1 MEGLKPSKSCIKVTT
16 TMDNNLL
23 NNDNFANKKGTYKT
37 PFKNPV
43 TNGKLQPQAL
53 ELEEVVLGALMIEKE
68 AINDVIDILYPD
80 TFYKPAHQEIY
91 NAIKELFQNSE
102 PIDIITVT
110 QKLRSLGKLEFVGGA
125 YVIAELTSRVN
136 SAANIVYHSRLLM
149 QYAIKR
155 ALITICSKIETQAF
169 EDTTDVLQ
177 LLDAAQQSLFDVSE
191 KNIRKNY
198 MKMKDLMSIALEELE
213 AKKDKKDGLT
223 GVPTGFNDLD
233 QVTSG
238 WQRSDL
244 IILAAR
250 PGMGKCVRKGTK
262 VLLFNGELKKVEDIE
277 VGEFLMGDDSTP
289 RKVLSLA
296 RGQEKMYWINQ
307 NKGIRYGVNESHILS
322 LKRSRNEGKHKKG
335 EVLHISVKEYLEKS
349 DKFKSN
355 YKGYK
360 VAVEFAEKPVTI
372 EPYFLGMWLGDGAST
387 STTIT
392 NVDEEVVEYLK
403 EYADR
408 LGLRVTLPT
417 NKAKHPD
424 YRITSKKDE
433 FPLFSLLKGLQNL
446 NLIRNKHIPQHYLV
460 NSTENRLSLLAGL
473 LDSDGHYL
481 VQSNGYE
488 ITQKNQDLAR
498 QIKFLCDT
506 LGFRTSLTKK
516 KAQITSINYECD
528 VWRVRIYG
536 DIDKIP
542 VKVERKK
549 ARAWGSKIDWKVTGF
564 KIEYDKVD
572 DYYGFEIDGN
582 RLFLLEDMTVTHNTA
597 FVVSALRNAAVDHQ
611 KAVAIFSLEMSAI
624 QLVNRLLSAEAEL
637 NSEKIKKGNLM
648 QYEWEQL
655 HSKITKLTEAPIF
668 IDDTPALSVLEL
680 RAKARRL
687 KAQHNIELLIVDY
700 LQLMSG
706 GDGGGG
712 KGNREQEIA
721 FISRSLK
728 NIAKE
733 LDIPVIALS
742 QLSRAVETRGGD
754 KKPMLSDL
762 RESGS
767 IEQDADMVIFLYRP
781 EYYKITQDE
790 NGMPCENMAEVIIA
804 KHRNGSLD
812 TVKLKFIG
820 EFTKFGNMDNFGF
833 GADTTFSAEPTSF
846 PTADAPNQF
855 ITLASKM
862 NDTKAKPTDNTN
874 ETAPF

>member
-1 MEGLKPSKSCIKVTT
+1 MGL
-16 TMDNNLL
+16 
-23 NNDNFANKKGTYKT
+23 
-37 PFKNPV
+37 
-43 TNGKLQPQAL
+43 
-53 ELEEVVLGALMIEKE
+53 
-68 AINDVIDILYPD
+68 
-80 TFYKPAHQEIY
+80 
-91 NAIKELFQNSE
+91 
-102 PIDIITVT
+102 
-110 QKLRSLGKLEFVGGA
+110 
-125 YVIAELTSRVN
+125 
-136 SAANIVYHSRLLM
+136 
-149 QYAIKR
+149 
-155 ALITICSKIETQAF
+155 
-169 EDTTDVLQ
+169 
-177 LLDAAQQSLFDVSE
+177 
-191 KNIRKNY
+191 
-198 MKMKDLMSIALEELE
+198 
-213 AKKDKKDGLT
+213 
-223 GVPTGFNDLD
+223 
-233 QVTSG
+233 
-238 WQRSDL
+238 
-244 IILAAR
+244 
-250 PGMGKCVRKGTK
+250 
-262 VLLFNGELKKVEDIE
+262 
-277 VGEFLMGDDSTP
+277 
-289 RKVLSLA
+289 
-296 RGQEKMYWINQ
+296 
-307 NKGIRYGVNESHILS
+307 
-322 LKRSRNEGKHKKG
+322 
-335 EVLHISVKEYLEKS
+335 
-349 DKFKSN
+349 
-355 YKGYK
+355 
-360 VAVEFAEKPVTI
+360 
-372 EPYFLGMWLGDGAST
+372 WLGDGNSG
-387 STTIT
+387 SFQIT
-392 NVDEEVVEYLK
+392 NTDDEIRKAIIEYGEKLGIPVNVLILNK
-403 EYADR
+403 NPNHTRYKLHMMANRVHSFLNDELYNLR
-408 LGLRVTLPT
+408 L
-417 NKAKHPD
+417 
-424 YRITSKKDE
+424 IS
-433 FPLFSLLKGLQNL
+433 
-446 NLIRNKHIPQHYLV
+446 NKHIPQHYLV

-481 VQSNGYE
+481 VDSNGYE

-549 ARAWGSKIDWKVTGF
+549 ARAWASKIDWRVTGF

-706 GDGGGG
+706 GDGGNG

-762 RESGS
+762 RESGCITGDSLIVDACTGALVPIRELAERTEQTPFTCLGATDAYKVTPQNMVKAFYSGKKEVFEIKTRTGKHIKASANHPFMKLEGWTRLDKLKVGDKIATIIMKNTLKNLANSDIYWDEIISITPLGEQDVYDATVENVHNFVANDFILHNS

-833 GADTTFSAEPTSF
+833 GADTTFSSEPTSF

>member
-1 MEGLKPSKSCIKVTT
+1 
-16 TMDNNLL
+16 MDNNLL

-68 AINDVIDILYPD
+68 AINDVIDILYSD

-177 LLDAAQQSLFDVSE
+177 LLDAAQQSLFDISE

-223 GVPTGFNDLD
+223 GVPTGFTDLD
-233 QVTSG
+233 HITSG

-250 PGMGKCVRKGTK
+250 PGMGK
-262 VLLFNGELKKVEDIE
+262 
-277 VGEFLMGDDSTP
+277 
-289 RKVLSLA
+289 
-296 RGQEKMYWINQ
+296 
-307 NKGIRYGVNESHILS
+307 
-322 LKRSRNEGKHKKG
+322 
-335 EVLHISVKEYLEKS
+335 
-349 DKFKSN
+349 
-355 YKGYK
+355 
-360 VAVEFAEKPVTI
+360 
-372 EPYFLGMWLGDGAST
+372 
-387 STTIT
+387 
-392 NVDEEVVEYLK
+392 
-403 EYADR
+403 
-408 LGLRVTLPT
+408 
-417 NKAKHPD
+417 
-424 YRITSKKDE
+424 
-433 FPLFSLLKGLQNL
+433 
-446 NLIRNKHIPQHYLV
+446 
-460 NSTENRLSLLAGL
+460 
-473 LDSDGHYL
+473 
-481 VQSNGYE
+481 
-488 ITQKNQDLAR
+488 
-498 QIKFLCDT
+498 
-506 LGFRTSLTKK
+506 
-516 KAQITSINYECD
+516 
-528 VWRVRIYG
+528 
-536 DIDKIP
+536 
-542 VKVERKK
+542 
-549 ARAWGSKIDWKVTGF
+549 
-564 KIEYDKVD
+564 
-572 DYYGFEIDGN
+572 
-582 RLFLLEDMTVTHNTA
+582 TA

-790 NGMPCENMAEVIIA
+790 SGMPCENMAEVIIA

-820 EFTKFGNMDNFGF
+820 EFTKFGNLDNFGF
-833 GADTTFSAEPTSF
+833 GADTTFSSEPTSF

-874 ETAPF
+874 EIAPF